1 MKVLKVVLGFIN
13 ISVGGKYN
21 GNLAERLKESLMPT
35 EFLLSV

>member
-21 GNLAERLKESLMPT
+21 GNLAKRLKESLMPT